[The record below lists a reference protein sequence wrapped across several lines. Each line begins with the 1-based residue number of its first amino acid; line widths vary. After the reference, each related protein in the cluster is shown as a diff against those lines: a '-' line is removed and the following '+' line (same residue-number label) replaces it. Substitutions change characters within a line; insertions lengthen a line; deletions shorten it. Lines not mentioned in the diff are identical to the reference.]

1 MNGPD
6 TFRQKR
12 ERMLSILA
20 WFRLSR
26 FYHQSIRRSNQHL
39 KKWNM
44 TVAQFDVLVQ
54 VGSNVRISQQDL
66 ADQLLVTKG
75 NMTQLLSKMEQLGWI
90 QREREWKIK
99 YITLTDAGR
108 ELLDEVL
115 PVQEQFQADQFGKLT
130 IEEKKQLTA
139 LLKKIQS

>member
-1 MNGPD
+1 
-6 TFRQKR
+6 
-12 ERMLSILA
+12 MLSILA